1 MSGQLVAVSDWL
13 GHHGEP
19 LEPSAMQFTIKPAT
33 SCRGCLFNG
42 QRSRVCNRAV
52 EVAQRAELPHC
63 EEGFIYVTRESD
75 PRQLTIDS

>member
-19 LEPSAMQFTIKPAT
+19 LHPESMQFTIKPAT

-42 QRSRVCNRAV
+42 QRSRVCNQAC
-52 EVAQRAELPHC
+52 EVARRADLPHC
-63 EEGFIYVTRESD
+63 EEGVIYVLKEID

>member
-1 MSGQLVAVSDWL
+1 MGAQLIAVSDWL

-19 LEPSAMQFTIKPAT
+19 LEPSAMQFTVKPAT

-42 QRSRVCNRAV
+42 PRAKVCGRAC

-63 EEGFIYVTRESD
+63 EEGFIYVARETD
-75 PRQLTIDS
+75 PRQLAIPE